1 MVEIRKMIDADKNIV
16 IDMMRRFYN
25 SPALIT
31 NGSEKIYFANVDACI
46 KNSPYVEGY
55 VFEIVETKEVVGY
68 GMLAKSFSTEF
79 GGECIWIEDIYL
91 EKNFRGQGLGT
102 KFMQFVKE
110 KYPDKILRLEAEREN
125 SKAVAAYKKFGFREL
140 PYLELVLPKDD

>member
-1 MVEIRKMIDADKNIV
+1 MATIRKMIQEDREIV

-31 NGSEKIYFANVDACI
+31 NGSEKIFANNVDSCL
-46 KNSPYVEGY
+46 KNSNYVEGF
-55 VFEIVETKEVVGY
+55 VFVNDDRVIGY

-91 EKNFRGQGLGT
+91 EEEYRGQGIGSY
-102 KFMQFVKE
+102 FIQFVKDT
-110 KYPDKILRLEAEREN
+110 YSDKILRLEVEGDNE
-125 SKAVAAYKKFGFREL
+125 KAISTYEKNGFKRL
-140 PYLELVLPKDD
+140 PYMELVREV